1 MVLFD
6 VTPSNFSDQNLLLVI
21 FILKEYYIFIAS
33 IFVFISRQGKLQWYL
48 ESMGLLTKKT
58 LRKVAEEKNMKSIDQ
73 RVNANSTFLS

>member
-33 IFVFISRQGKLQWYL
+33 IFVFISRQGKLQRYL